1 MGRAGRSADLV
12 RAATSTSP
20 YHLIS
25 QPLEGILMKKTSLF
39 LGISLALFSLAL
51 TGCPE
56 RIRIADISSN
66 PGRFYDK
73 EVTVAG
79 RVVRSYGAV
88 GAGVFEID
96 DGTGKLWVAT
106 EKYGV
111 PSKDSYI
118 GVTGRVIPGVTWA
131 GRNYG
136 NGMRETRRLTREN
149 R

>member
-1 MGRAGRSADLV
+1 
-12 RAATSTSP
+12 
-20 YHLIS
+20 
-25 QPLEGILMKKTSLF
+25 MKKRSVF
-39 LGISLALFSLAL
+39 LGVSIAILSLAL

-56 RIRIADISSN
+56 RIRIGDISSD

-88 GAGVFEID
+88 GTGVYEID
-96 DGTGKLWVAT
+96 DGTGKLWVVT

-111 PSKDSYI
+111 PTKDALI
-118 GVTGRVIPGVTWA
+118 GVTGKVVSGVTWG

-136 NGMRETRRLTREN
+136 NGMRETRRRTRET

>member
-1 MGRAGRSADLV
+1 
-12 RAATSTSP
+12 
-20 YHLIS
+20 
-25 QPLEGILMKKTSLF
+25 MKKTSVF
-39 LGISLALFSLAL
+39 LGVSIALLSLSL

-56 RIRIADISSN
+56 RIRIGDISNN
-66 PGRFYDK
+66 PGRFYYK

-79 RVVRSYGAV
+79 RGGRSYCAV
-88 GAGVFEID
+88 GAGVFELD
-96 DGTGKLWVAT
+96 DGTGKLWIAT

-136 NGMRETRRLTREN
+136 NGMRETRRMTREN

>member
-1 MGRAGRSADLV
+1 
-12 RAATSTSP
+12 
-20 YHLIS
+20 
-25 QPLEGILMKKTSLF
+25 MKRTKIF
-39 LGISLALFSLAL
+39 LGVSIAFLSLAL

-56 RIRIADISSN
+56 RIKIGDISN
-66 PGRFYDK
+66 DPGRYYDK

-88 GAGVFEID
+88 GAGVYEID
-96 DGTGKLWVAT
+96 DGTGKLWIAT

-111 PSKDSYI
+111 PSKDTYV
-118 GVTGRVIPGVTWA
+118 GVTGRVIPGVTWG

-136 NGMRETRRLTREN
+136 NGMRETRRRTREN

>member
-1 MGRAGRSADLV
+1 
-12 RAATSTSP
+12 
-20 YHLIS
+20 
-25 QPLEGILMKKTSLF
+25 MKKTSVF
-39 LGISLALFSLAL
+39 LGISIALFSLAL

-56 RIRIADISSN
+56 RIRIADISNN

-79 RVVRSYGAV
+79 RVVRSYGAA

-96 DGTGKLWVAT
+96 DGTGKLWIAT

-111 PSKDSYI
+111 PTKDTLI
-118 GVTGRVIPGVTWA
+118 GVTGRVVSGVTWG

-136 NGMRETRRLTREN
+136 NGMRETRRQTRES